1 MSRTISVNVTVHV
14 GEEAYEA
21 EAIAAFSLGR
31 PAVPY
36 LRNGDP
42 GYPAEDA
49 EVEIVK
55 IERIRSADAPRGE
68 WRKPDP
74 IADAAIIAAVESV
87 DESDLMGEV
96 FDQLAYEAD
105 EAADD
110 RRESRRDAE

>member
-1 MSRTISVNVTVHV
+1 MSRTISVNVTVYV

-21 EAIAAFSLGR
+21 DAIAAYSLGR

-42 GYPAEDA
+42 GYPADDA
-49 EVEIVK
+49 EAEIRK

-68 WRKPDP
+68 WRVPDP
-74 IADAAIIAAVESV
+74 VADAAIIAAVESV
-87 DESDLMGEV
+87 DEADLMGEI

-105 EAADD
+105 EAADY

>member
-1 MSRTISVNVTVHV
+1 MSRTISVNVTVYV

-21 EAIAAFSLGR
+21 DAIAAYSLGR

-42 GYPAEDA
+42 GYPADDA
-49 EVEIVK
+49 EAEIRT

-68 WRKPDP
+68 WRVPDP
-74 IADAAIIAAVESV
+74 VADAAIIAAVESV
-87 DESDLMGEV
+87 DEADLMGEI

-105 EAADD
+105 EAADY